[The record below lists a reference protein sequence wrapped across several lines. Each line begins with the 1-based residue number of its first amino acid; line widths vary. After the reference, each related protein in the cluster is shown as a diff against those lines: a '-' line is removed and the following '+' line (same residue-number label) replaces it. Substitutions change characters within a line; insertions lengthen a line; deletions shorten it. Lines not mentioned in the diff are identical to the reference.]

1 MVNDKISDMLTRI
14 RNAALVRHKV
24 VLIPST
30 NVNYKI
36 AKVLRS
42 EGFIKQ
48 FEMVKK
54 EGNKYLFL
62 YLKYAGRKQTSVITG
77 LKRVSSPG
85 LRIYVSK
92 NEIPTIL
99 GNQGIAILSTSKGI
113 LTNFQAKKLGIGG
126 ELLCYIR

>member
-1 MVNDKISDMLTRI
+1 MVNDRISDMLTRI

-30 NVNYKI
+30 KVNYQI
-36 AKVLRS
+36 AKVLRA

-62 YLKYAGRKQTSVITG
+62 HLKYSGRKQSSVITG

-99 GNQGIAILSTSKGI
+99 GNQGIAVLSTSKGI
-113 LTNFQAKKLGIGG
+113 LTNFQAKKMGIGG
-126 ELLCYIR
+126 ELLCYIW

>member
-30 NVNYKI
+30 KVNYQI
-36 AKVLRS
+36 AKVLRA

-77 LKRVSSPG
+77 LKRVSAPG

-126 ELLCYIR
+126 ELLCYIW